1 MSTPYDEAIHWIE
14 AYPTTGSA
22 TRLAKLLMLLW
33 NEEVKFSFR
42 ECIGSLDEQRTDLA
56 LRMVTYFAQHGE
68 DAALVAAGKRDY
80 GRHESLWQ
88 LGLAGA
94 EAQDAL
100 RQQWENERAKEES

>member
-1 MSTPYDEAIHWIE
+1 
-14 AYPTTGSA
+14 
-22 TRLAKLLMLLW
+22 
-33 NEEVKFSFR
+33 
-42 ECIGSLDEQRTDLA
+42 
-56 LRMVTYFAQHGE
+56 MVTYFAQHGE